1 MHKSGLSRFMSYTL
15 GLAVSILLI
24 FVYPHKAVGMTW
36 RELSGSLHSTL
47 NQRHPWDYQNIVGLA
62 LTLIIFLLLMAC
74 FRLYTSRQEKS
85 VRQFYAQRRNQSR
98 NNPDIIPNGQMQKR
112 QWFRLKTRDW
122 LRWFHFRGFSPLG
135 DSDYKQDRMVD
146 IGGGGLSFTTEQK
159 LDIGAIITFLLD
171 IGSGEPLSVWGR
183 VVRVQAATK
192 NQPQRYF
199 VAIQFAELPESDR
212 QRLVVWIMQGQRDA
226 LHTATSMSKP
236 TAAARQNG
244 PNM

>member
-1 MHKSGLSRFMSYTL
+1 MHKPSLMRFMPYKP
-15 GLAVSILLI
+15 GLVVAVLLV
-24 FVYPHKAVGMTW
+24 FVFPQHTMGMTW

-47 NQRHPWDYQNIVGLA
+47 NQRHPWDYQNILGLA
-62 LTLIIFLLLMAC
+62 LTLIIFLLLMAS
-74 FRLYTSRQEKS
+74 FRLYTSRQEKG
-85 VRQFYAQRRNQSR
+85 VRRFYDERRNKSR
-98 NNPDIIPNGQMQKR
+98 NNPDILPDGQMQKR

-146 IGGGGLSFTTEQK
+146 IGGGGLSFTTEQQ

-171 IGSGEPLSVWGR
+171 VGSGEPLSVWGR
-183 VVRVQAATK
+183 VVRVQDATK

-199 VAIQFAELPESDR
+199 IAIQFAELPDADR

-226 LHTATSMSKP
+226 KHATSAEKVSTVASIP
-236 TAAARQNG
+236 SD
-244 PNM
+244 